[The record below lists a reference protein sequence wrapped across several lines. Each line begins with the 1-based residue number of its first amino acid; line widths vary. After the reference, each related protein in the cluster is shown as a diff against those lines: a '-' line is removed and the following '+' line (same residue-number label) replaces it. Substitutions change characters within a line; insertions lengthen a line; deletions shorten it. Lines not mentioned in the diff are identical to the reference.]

1 MLYRIYQNML
11 YTEYQNIFI
20 YAIQNYTDIP
30 CSISLYRLCNV
41 CKRYTEYI
49 SYNAENISQ
58 YDMQYIQYPYKEY
71 AIFVSS
77 DSRIYKTY
85 NIRK

>member
-1 MLYRIYQNML
+1 ML

-20 YAIQNYTDIP
+20 YAIQNYIDIP

-41 CKRYTEYI
+41 CNRYTEYI
-49 SYNAENISQ
+49 SFNAENISQ

-71 AIFVSS
+71 AIFV
-77 DSRIYKTY
+77 
-85 NIRK
+85 

>member
-1 MLYRIYQNML
+1 MRICN
-11 YTEYQNIFI
+11 TEYQNIFI
-20 YAIQNYTDIP
+20 YAIQNYRDIP
-30 CSISLYRLCNV
+30 RSISLYRLRNV
-41 CKRYTEYI
+41 CNKYTEYI

-58 YDMQYIQYPYKEY
+58 YDMQYIKYPYKEY

-77 DSRIYKTY
+77 HSRIYKTY